1 MTHLPDLV
9 HDLALILITAGV
21 VTVLF
26 KWLKQPLVLGYIV
39 AGFLVGPHVH
49 LVPTVI
55 DSENIA
61 VWSEIGII
69 FLLFALGL
77 EFRLKK
83 LLKVGKTALVAALI
97 NMGLMIVLGYFVGS
111 LMGWNAMESLFLGG
125 MISMASTTIIIKAFN
140 DTGQQNER
148 FANIVFGILII
159 EDIAA
164 ILMMVLFSTIA
175 VSRTFEGMQLA
186 GSMLKLVFFMII
198 WFTVGIYI
206 IPSVFKR
213 LKRYMNDETLLVAAV
228 GLCLGMVLF
237 AHAVG
242 FSAALG
248 AFIMGSI
255 FAETVESK
263 RIERLIDPLRNL
275 FGAVFFVSVGMM
287 IIPEMIAV
295 HIVPILILTLVVLV
309 GRIVFGTLGVLAP
322 GESLKTSMQAGFSL
336 AQIGEFSFIIA
347 TLGIKLGVIADF
359 VYPVIV
365 AVSVITTFTTPY
377 GIRYSAPLYL
387 RLEKIIP
394 EKWNK
399 ILVRRNKSSSPTSV
413 WVKFLQKFFMPLGI
427 YSVIT
432 LAVVLLA
439 KMLWIPFIIEK
450 VGGMLGNVLAAI
462 ATVMVMMPFL
472 YGLIKRRRNIST
484 LYFKLM
490 FYTRWTHRIL
500 LPLNILPK
508 FVAIMLIL
516 TALMPLFP
524 DAQVMLI
531 IISIVAIIFI
541 SANPWLEYQSEKLE
555 QTFLENMDIAQG
567 DDEHV
572 FAPIPDGHEHMIMR
586 FMLGHARRFR
596 TRWTEM
602 TPSERKIF
610 TTRRKQ
616 EWANMSPKARSIFF
630 ERWHSMNH
638 VERARLWFDNEHN
651 IQDNIDEGN
660 GE

>member
-39 AGFLVGPHVH
+39 AGFLVGPHVQ
-49 LVPTVI
+49 LIPTVI
-55 DSENIA
+55 DSENIS

-83 LLKVGKTALVAALI
+83 LIKVGKPALVAALI
-97 NMGLMIVLGYFVGS
+97 NMGLMILLGYFVGS

-140 DTGQQNER
+140 DTGQQNKR

-175 VSRTFEGMQLA
+175 VSRTFEGLQLA
-186 GSMLKLVFFMII
+186 ESMFKLVFFIII

-206 IPSVFKR
+206 IPSALKR
-213 LKRYMNDETLLVAAV
+213 LKAYMNDETLLVASV

-255 FAETVESK
+255 FAETIESK
-263 RIERLIDPLRNL
+263 KIERLIDPLRNL

-287 IIPEMIAV
+287 IIPEMIV
-295 HIVPILILTLVVLV
+295 EHIVPILILTFVVLV
-309 GRIVFGTLGVLAP
+309 GRIIFGTLGVLAP

-347 TLGIKLGVIADF
+347 TLGIKLGVINEF

-377 GIRYSAPLYL
+377 GIRYAEPLYHK
-387 RLEKIIP
+387 LEKIIP
-394 EKWNK
+394 QKWSK
-399 ILVRRNKSSSPTSV
+399 ILVDRNKSASSTNV
-413 WVKFLQKFFMPLGI
+413 WGQFLQKFFTPVGI
-427 YSVIT
+427 YSVMT

-439 KMLWIPFIIEK
+439 KMLWIPFITDK
-450 VGGMLGNVLAAI
+450 VGGILGNILAAI
-462 ATVMVMMPFL
+462 ATVILMMPFL
-472 YGLIKRRRNIST
+472 YGLIKRRRNIIS

-490 FYTRWTHRIL
+490 FFKSWTHRIL
-500 LPLNILPK
+500 LPLSILPRLI
-508 FVAIMLIL
+508 AIALIL
-516 TALMPLFP
+516 MALMPLFP
-524 DAQVMLI
+524 DAQVTLI
-531 IISIVAIIFI
+531 MISIVALLFI
-541 SANPWLEYQSEKLE
+541 SANPWLEYQSEKIE

-567 DDEHV
+567 DDNHV
-572 FAPIPDGHEHMIMR
+572 FAPIPDGNEHLIMS
-586 FMLGHARRFR
+586 FMLRYIRRFR
-596 TRWTEM
+596 SRWTEM
-602 TPSERKIF
+602 SVTERKALIN
-610 TTRRKQ
+610 RRKE
-616 EWANMSPKARSIFF
+616 EWASMSPKARSSFF

-638 VERARLWFDNEHN
+638 TERAKLWFDNEHN
-651 IQDNIDEGN
+651 IQDNKE
-660 GE
+660 

>member
-1 MTHLPDLV
+1 MTHLPDLI

-26 KWLKQPLVLGYIV
+26 KWLKQPVVLGYIV
-39 AGFLVGPHVH
+39 AGFLVGPHVN
-49 LVPTVI
+49 LIPTVL
-55 DSENIA
+55 DSSNISI
-61 VWSEIGII
+61 WSEIGII

-83 LLKVGKTALVAALI
+83 LIKVGKPALVAALI

-140 DTGQQNER
+140 DTGQQNKR

-175 VSRTFEGMQLA
+175 VGRTFEGMQLA
-186 GSMLKLVFFMII
+186 ESMLKLVFFMII

-206 IPSVFKR
+206 IPSALKR
-213 LKRYMNDETLLVAAV
+213 LKKYMNDETLLVASV

-255 FAETVESK
+255 FAETIESK

-287 IIPEMIAV
+287 IIPEMIV
-295 HIVPILILTLVVLV
+295 EHIVPILILTFVVLL

-322 GESLKTSMQAGFSL
+322 GESLKTSLQAGFSL

-347 TLGIKLGVIADF
+347 TLGIELGVIGEF

-377 GIRYSAPLYL
+377 GIRYSEPLYR

-394 EKWNK
+394 KKWNK
-399 ILVRRNKSSSPTSV
+399 ILIDRNKSSSSTNV
-413 WVKFLQKFFMPLGI
+413 WGKFLQKFFMPMGI
-427 YSVIT
+427 YSVMT

-439 KMLWIPFIIEK
+439 KMLWIPFITDK
-450 VGGMLGNVLAAI
+450 VGGILGNVLAAV
-462 ATVMVMMPFL
+462 ATVILMMPFL
-472 YGLIKRRRNIST
+472 YGLIKRRRNIIS

-490 FYTRWTHRIL
+490 FFNRWTHRIL
-500 LPLNILPK
+500 LPLSILPRLI
-508 FVAIMLIL
+508 AI
-516 TALMPLFP
+516 ALMLMALIPLFP
-524 DAQVMLI
+524 DAQLMLI
-531 IISIVAIIFI
+531 TISLVALLFI
-541 SANPWLEYQSEKLE
+541 SANPWLEYQSEKIE

-572 FAPIPDGHEHMIMR
+572 FAPIPDGNEHLIMG
-586 FMLGHARRFR
+586 FMLRHARRFR
-596 TRWTEM
+596 SRWTKM
-602 TPSERKIF
+602 TAAERKTFIE
-610 TTRRKQ
+610 RRKQ
-616 EWANMSPKARSIFF
+616 EWANMSPEARSAFL
-630 ERWHSMNH
+630 ERWHSMSH
-638 VERARLWFDNEHN
+638 EERARLWFNE
-651 IQDNIDEGN
+651 DDVVEKSSD
-660 GE
+660 